1 MADAK
6 ELVIRE
12 LSTKECLAELAEHHF
27 GRLAYS
33 FRDRVDIE
41 PISYVLED
49 GWLYARTSHGA
60 KLRTV
65 QHHPYVAFEIDDV
78 RAPTDWT
85 SVVVRGTIYFIDPER
100 GETEAELHER
110 ALGVLRSL
118 DAGILTEADVAPYRT
133 ELFRIHVDE
142 LTGRQASLG

>member
-6 ELVIRE
+6 ELVIRD
-12 LSTKECLAELAEHHF
+12 LSPERCLAELARHHF

-78 RAPTDWT
+78 RGPTDWT
-85 SVVVRGTIYFIDPER
+85 SVVVRGTIYFIDRER
-100 GETEAELHER
+100 GGSEEELYER
-110 ALGVLRSL
+110 AVKILRSL
-118 DAGILTEADVAPYRT
+118 DSGILTEADVAPHRT

-142 LTGRQASLG
+142 VTGRRASVG